1 MTKKIYLETLKS
13 VLGRSILHYSHQN
26 RNTMSILHLRLMAL
40 TNGLK
45 TNKPKTNI
53 FHTSIT
59 SWKATCYRLFGN
71 FGNFFNDYFSQKY
84 TAIENDSSIPP
95 YKTFETE
102 QNCLLLDSAWMIS
115 LRLVNCWIQT
125 IPMETFKYLFE

>member
-1 MTKKIYLETLKS
+1 MSKICKKRVHGNDKKNLPRDFKKCTGSLHFTLLSSEPKYHEH
-13 VLGRSILHYSHQN
+13 LGLKVN
-26 RNTMSILHLRLMAL
+26 GPKTAPK

-59 SWKATCYRLFGN
+59 SWKPTCYRLFGN

-102 QNCLLLDSAWMIS
+102 QNCLLLDS
-115 LRLVNCWIQT
+115 V
-125 IPMETFKYLFE
+125 